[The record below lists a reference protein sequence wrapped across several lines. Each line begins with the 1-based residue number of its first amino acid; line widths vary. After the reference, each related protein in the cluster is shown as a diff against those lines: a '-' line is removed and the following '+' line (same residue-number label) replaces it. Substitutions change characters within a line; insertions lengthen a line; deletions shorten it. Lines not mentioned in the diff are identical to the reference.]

1 MRKIG
6 GHVSVA
12 GGLPNAVANTLNIEG
27 TCLQI
32 FAGSPRSWARFPY
45 DPKQV
50 KSFRTL
56 VESHDLDPVFIHAL
70 YLINLASD
78 NEELL
83 EKSTASL
90 IADLDNGEKI
100 GSAGVVVHIGSHQGR
115 GFDSVSQQ
123 LIEVIEL
130 ILSRTSNTPLLL
142 ENDAGQN
149 GKIGAL
155 NEINFLID
163 KIRDPR
169 LQVCLDTAHLWG
181 AGYDISTA
189 AGVGTV
195 LADFHRRIGIEAE
208 YVAIDPYREQLDLF
222 RARLDETGRRYVTL
236 ARSPLET
243 FDAPA
248 GSFDLVV
255 ASHSLYYVPDVA
267 DAARR
272 IRTLGKEALVVHH
285 GPRGIDEVHRAFP
298 ALVRR
303 QGFVVSTYDDV
314 LPHFPGATLRSF
326 TGTVDVAPCHDPA
339 SEDGLDLV
347 SFFLE
352 RDARALPPEAR
363 AKIAAWFRARF
374 PAGTMAHDVGV
385 IS

>member
-1 MRKIG
+1 MPVEKKTYVHEVFACAKSPYATWLRHTDEKDRLVDRLPGILARMRFG
-6 GHVSVA
+6 RA
-12 GGLPNAVANTLNIEG
+12 GGGRRRI
-27 TCLQI
+27 
-32 FAGSPRSWARFPY
+32 
-45 DPKQV
+45 
-50 KSFRTL
+50 
-56 VESHDLDPVFIHAL
+56 LDVGC
-70 YLINLASD
+70 ASGHTSMRI
-78 NEELL
+78 LGV
-83 EKSTASL
+83 
-90 IADLDNGEKI
+90 LD
-100 GSAGVVVHIGSHQGR
+100 
-115 GFDSVSQQ
+115 
-123 LIEVIEL
+123 
-130 ILSRTSNTPLLL
+130 
-142 ENDAGQN
+142 
-149 GKIGAL
+149 
-155 NEINFLID
+155 
-163 KIRDPR
+163 
-169 LQVCLDTAHLWG
+169 
-181 AGYDISTA
+181 
-189 AGVGTV
+189 
-195 LADFHRRIGIEAE
+195 RIGIEAE

-222 RARLDETGRRYVTL
+222 RARLDETGRRDVTL